1 LRIGKLRHRVTIQYN
16 AADPETPDAHG
27 QVVDDW
33 QDLATCWAE
42 VTQASGSRQTRSG
55 EEYAAQKFDAK
66 VTSLITI
73 RSDSCPTLSP
83 RMQILWTDG
92 KLSTPVLH
100 TYNILYV
107 DDFENR
113 GIYKVAQCEEQGL

>member
-42 VTQASGSRQTRSG
+42 VKQLDGR
-55 EEYAAQKFDAK
+55 ENYAAQKFDAK
-66 VTSLITI
+66 TTNLIRL

-83 RMQILWTDG
+83 RMQILWTDS
-92 KLSTPVLH
+92 KPSTPALH
-100 TYNILYV
+100 TYNVLFV
-107 DDFENR
+107 DDADNR
-113 GIYKVAQCEEQGL
+113 GIEKIAQCEEQGL